1 MKEVSNN
8 EILEALH
15 AFAGSVDNQFSHIH
29 QRFEAID
36 QRFEAIDQRFD
47 DVDDRLDKTVTK
59 EELAFAIAGVRSDM
73 VTKTYLDEKL
83 RSLRVVLA

>member
-29 QRFEAID
+29 